1 MFFIECIHT
10 SGPAVGLE
18 KMNLFHLL
26 LLVGSSQSK
35 VLSMN
40 VDLIF
45 IRSLKEQLQ
54 RSTVIASG
62 CMEEYEKGP
71 EMCKIVFSQKGPIC
85 FLRMTGEKAQD
96 FKRPTQFFSKLFLTY
111 VNFEMRSR

>member
-10 SGPAVGLE
+10 SEPAVGLE
-18 KMNLFHLL
+18 KMKLFHLL

-40 VDLIF
+40 VNLSF

-62 CMEEYEKGP
+62 CTEEYEKGP

-85 FLRMTGEKAQD
+85 FLRMTGEEGPG
-96 FKRPTQFFSKLFLTY
+96 F
-111 VNFEMRSR
+111 